1 MRRDAF
7 QAMTGQHRQRRKSSE
22 GGEQGRRC
30 RTVGDDLYRDKYAGQ
45 GFTIAHESPSACSKF
60 LSGAILDRLPE
71 SECASRARAADRTP
85 GLVATQRSSIAVGR
99 RW

>member
-1 MRRDAF
+1 MRE
-7 QAMTGQHRQRRKSSE
+7 QRRWQARAQVQESWKMVCIEINLLVKVLLLLMSRH
-22 GGEQGRRC
+22 Q
-30 RTVGDDLYRDKYAGQ
+30 
-45 GFTIAHESPSACSKF
+45 IAF
-60 LSGAILDRLPE
+60 FFVLSGAVVDRLPE